1 MPLLP
6 GAIRD
11 KLAQADLSTDQI
23 ETLLNQKQL
32 LDILLEIIDQTP
44 PKAVKKIANWL
55 NVDVQGYIAE
65 QTDYDLDSIK
75 LTGNNLIKLEALLS
89 ESKLSSSAA
98 KEVLYLLLK
107 EDKDPEVL
115 AKDNNLLQVSDSSE
129 IEKIVD
135 EVIASNES
143 AAQDV
148 RNGETKAIGF
158 VGQVM
163 KASKG
168 QANPSVV
175 SKLLNKKLE

>member
-1 MPLLP
+1 MLP
-6 GAIRD
+6 NAIRS
-11 KLAQADLSTDQI
+11 KLIQAGLSPAQI

-44 PKAVKKIANWL
+44 PKAIKKIANWL

-65 QTDYDLDSIK
+65 QTEYDVDSIK

-98 KEVLYLLLK
+98 KEILYLLLK
-107 EDKDPEVL
+107 EDKDPEAL
-115 AKDNNLLQVSDSSE
+115 ARDNNLLQVSDSGE

-135 EVIASNES
+135 EVIVSNES

-158 VGQVM
+158 LVGQVM

-168 QANPSVV
+168 QANPGIV
-175 SKLLNKKLE
+175 SKLLNQKLML